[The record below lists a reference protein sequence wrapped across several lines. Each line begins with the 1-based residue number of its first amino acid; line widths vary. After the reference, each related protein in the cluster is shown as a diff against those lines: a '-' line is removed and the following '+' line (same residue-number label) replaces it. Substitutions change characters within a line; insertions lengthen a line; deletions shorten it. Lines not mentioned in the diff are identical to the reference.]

1 MINGSE
7 LQAALKDSGMDVN
20 FLTLKAMMYRA
31 DQDGNGEL
39 SKQEWLDMVHG
50 LTTKEA
56 MAVDHYVKAEVER
69 KAREEEEA
77 KKKK

>member
-31 DQDGNGEL
+31 DQDAERGAVETRVAG
-39 SKQEWLDMVHG
+39 HG
-50 LTTKEA
+50 GRADDEGGHGGGPLQ
-56 MAVDHYVKAEVER
+56 
-69 KAREEEEA
+69 
-77 KKKK
+77 